1 MQTIELEKVTSYRVK
16 TTTGSVL
23 MEHKST
29 WNGLIELVDAK
40 GRKLIVSPE
49 GGMLGLAMDDGL
61 FRPIG
66 FQLPRASVV
75 MCSPELSAILVWQV
89 ELTGEG

>member
-16 TTTGSVL
+16 TTTGSVV

-49 GGMLGLAMDDGL
+49 GGLMGLAMGEGL
-61 FRPIG
+61 FGILGGP
-66 FQLPRASVV
+66 LPRVTVV
-75 MCSPELSAILVWQV
+75 MCSPELQDILVYQV
-89 ELTGEG
+89 EIKGVV